1 MRTSKVSK
9 KNLKEIARRT
19 SKVILIPIQE
29 LQHLARRALNWWS
42 RLPLESNGPS
52 LTITSAFSAQHVAN
66 ASRNTR
72 QIEQEMQANTARNV
86 HKYIRQEMLTNTRTI
101 THLNE
106 KLYLFK
112 FTYFM
117 YYRCNIQYASG
128 MRCIVREN
136 KFPHRA

>member
-1 MRTSKVSK
+1 MGANWDLKGLQEEPLRLARKTPKVCNEDLKGLQEGSKRFATRRFTRMSSK
-9 KNLKEIARRT
+9 FSKEDLQGLQERPKRT

-72 QIEQEMQANTARNV
+72 QIEQEM
-86 HKYIRQEMLTNTRTI
+86 
-101 THLNE
+101 
-106 KLYLFK
+106 
-112 FTYFM
+112 
-117 YYRCNIQYASG
+117 
-128 MRCIVREN
+128 
-136 KFPHRA
+136 